1 LDPLLA
7 RHYSR
12 VSGGDRLAR
21 EVSEGATVLL
31 DSAVRLA
38 FLGGV
43 RRPYLGSCI
52 VWHHH
57 LVSWDREE
65 ALIEKCV
72 PQNIARW

>member
-1 LDPLLA
+1 LA
-7 RHYSR
+7 RHYSGD
-12 VSGGDRLAR
+12 SGGDRLAR
-21 EVSEGATVLL
+21 DVSEGATVLP

-43 RRPYLGSCI
+43 RGPYLGSCI
-52 VWHHH
+52 VRHHH
-57 LVSWDREE
+57 LVSWNREE